1 MFKRSL
7 LYIPL
12 TVFSLLLVRLFIFW
26 IPVGDGDQGFLD
38 AFRSQYGIYAL
49 PIPDTLTFAGEPV
62 PMEQYDV
69 RERFD
74 REMLVNTY
82 WQSQTLLFF
91 KRANRWFPVI
101 EPILKEHGVP
111 EDFKYLAL
119 IESGLMDVVSPAG
132 AASYWQFLE
141 GTARDYG
148 LEVNRH
154 VDERYHVEKATAAAA
169 TYLKDS
175 KERYGSWT
183 MAAAAYNIGNSRL
196 GRILENQKTDN
207 YYDLYLNEE
216 TARYVFRILAI
227 KTIFSDPAGFGFHF
241 RQEDLYP
248 PLEYFTV
255 EVDTTINNLPDFA
268 IAHQTTYKALRMLNP
283 WLRSYELPRRSGKT
297 YTLKIPKTT
306 VFLEEQDFVEDTLQG
321 EE

>member
-26 IPVGDGDQGFLD
+26 SPAGDTNQTYLD
-38 AFRSQYGIYAL
+38 AFRSQYGIFAL

-62 PMEQYDV
+62 PIEQFDV

-74 REMLVNTY
+74 RELLVNTY

-101 EPILKEHGVP
+101 EPILEEHGVP
-111 EDFKYLAL
+111 EDFKFLAL

-169 TYLKDS
+169 AYLKDS

-183 MAAAAYNIGNSRL
+183 LAAAAYNIGNSRL
-196 GRILENQKTDN
+196 GRILENQNTDN
-207 YYDLYLNEE
+207 YYDLFLNEE

-227 KTIFSDPAGFGFHF
+227 KTIFSDPAASGFYF
-241 RQEDLYP
+241 REEDLYP
-248 PLEYFTV
+248 PLEYYLV
-255 EVDTTINNLPDFA
+255 EVDTAISSLPDFA
-268 IAHQTTYKALRMLNP
+268 LAHQTTYKSLRLLNP
-283 WLRSYELPRRSGKT
+283 WLRSYELPLYPGKT
-297 YTLKIPKTT
+297 YELKIPETT
-306 VFLEEQDFVEDTLQG
+306 VFMDEKEYVEDSTPI